1 MELGPVGNLR
11 SERTSFGFSLLKS
24 FAFAAAYLLT
34 FVVSSSQP
42 GLAIPAFARKYGL
55 PCSACHEAWPKLNSF
70 GQQFKDEGYQ
80 LMNDRDSPIWQNPS
94 YWPIAM
100 RITPHWH
107 YESAGHTA
115 VNSVPG
121 DPTSATIEKTINTSG
136 FDLSGIDILTAGTL
150 AKNISFLLV
159 PSIDPGE
166 GTVGFESANVR
177 FDNIANS
184 PWLNFKFGKFEL
196 DVPLSE
202 KRMMSF
208 SNVGG
213 EYQLYHFVPVGG
225 DINDFSFGENQL
237 GVELMGHSKDDH
249 TRYAASM
256 ISSTNG
262 TPGLVAGRTYDGYL
276 HVSQAFM
283 AGSMGLQRVGAF
295 GLVGFRPT
303 FFETLA
309 EDGTPIAG
317 TGIGN
322 RSFYRAGAYGSLYIG
337 KFDLTGVYQH
347 SSDNVYLGN
356 ATAANAT
363 LPDGAR
369 GPGWNTGTFEAHYT
383 HSPRLFILGRY
394 ELVRMTQQSLADTPG
409 DMGNADVFT
418 VGYRYYPFMHS
429 RAGLAWHQEFATGR
443 FKKTS
448 DSGQDQRNNSYF
460 MGLDFAF

>member
-1 MELGPVGNLR
+1 MTSAQEDSMTSPQR
-11 SERTSFGFSLLKS
+11 SLAGGLLLTSILLLLSFTTTDS
-24 FAFAAAYLLT
+24 FA
-34 FVVSSSQP
+34 
-42 GLAIPAFARKYGL
+42 IPVFARKYGL

-70 GQQFKDEGYQ
+70 GQKFKDEGYQ
-80 LMNDRDSPIWQNPS
+80 LRNEKDAPIWLRPEF
-94 YWPIAM
+94 WPVAM

-107 YESAGHTA
+107 FESAGRTP
-115 VNSVPG
+115 V
-121 DPTSATIEKTINTSG
+121 DSAPSGEQTINTSG
-136 FDLSGIDILTAGTL
+136 FDLTGIDILTGGTL
-150 AKNISFLLV
+150 ANNISFLLV
-159 PSIDPGE
+159 PSIDPGS

-177 FDNIANS
+177 LDNLWGS
-184 PWLNFKFGKFEL
+184 PWLNFKFGKFEQ

-202 KRMMSF
+202 KRMMTL

-213 EYQLYHFVPVGG
+213 AYQLYHFVPVGG
-225 DINDFSFGENQL
+225 DINDFTFGENQL
-237 GVELMGHSKDDH
+237 GVELMGHSANDH

-262 TPGLVAGRTYDGYL
+262 NLGLPAGRTYDGYL
-276 HVSQAFM
+276 HLSQAFM
-283 AGSMGLQRVGAF
+283 AGGLGLQRVGAY

-303 FFETLA
+303 FFETSGTDA
-309 EDGTPIAG
+309 TPIPG

-322 RSFYRAGAYGSLYIG
+322 RSFYRAGVYGSLYIG

-356 ATAANAT
+356 GTGANAT

-369 GPGWNTGTFEAHYT
+369 GPQWSTGTFEAHYT
-383 HSPRLFILGRY
+383 YSPKLFLLGRY
-394 ELVRMTQQSLADTPG
+394 ELVRMSQQSLVDTPS

-429 RAGLAWHQEFATGR
+429 RAGLAWHQEFATAR

>member
-1 MELGPVGNLR
+1 MSFSFAWRVAKLVSAEI
-11 SERTSFGFSLLKS
+11 SFGATQSINPVQR
-24 FAFAAAYLLT
+24 T
-34 FVVSSSQP
+34 FVSLHIGGGMRSSGTTYTVRKRSRATTCL
-42 GLAIPAFARKYGL
+42 GMAFVLLATLLLGNNSAHAIPSFARKYGL

-70 GQQFKDEGYQ
+70 GQQFKDTGYQ
-80 LMNDRDSPIWQNPS
+80 LMNDRDSPVWQNPS

-100 RITPHWH
+100 RITPQWH
-107 YESAGHTA
+107 YESAGNTA

-121 DPTSATIEKTINTSG
+121 DA
-136 FDLSGIDILTAGTL
+136 
-150 AKNISFLLV
+150 
-159 PSIDPGE
+159 
-166 GTVGFESANVR
+166 
-177 FDNIANS
+177 NIANS

-202 KRMMSF
+202 KRMMTL

-213 EYQLYHFVPVGG
+213 AYQLYHFVPVGG
-225 DINDFSFGENQL
+225 DVNDFTFGENQL
-237 GVELMGHSKDDH
+237 GVALMGHSANDH
-249 TRYAASM
+249 TRFAASK

-262 TPGLVAGRTYDGYL
+262 NLGLPAGRTYDGYL
-276 HVSQAFM
+276 HLSQAFM
-283 AGSMGLQRVGAF
+283 AGGLGLQRVGAY

-303 FFETLA
+303 FFETSGPEA
-309 EDGTPIAG
+309 TPIPG

-322 RSFYRAGAYGSLYIG
+322 RSFYRAGVYGSLYIG

-356 ATAANAT
+356 GTGANAT

-369 GPGWNTGTFEAHYT
+369 GPQWNTGTFEAHYT
-383 HSPRLFILGRY
+383 YSPKLFFLGRY
-394 ELVRMTQQSLADTPG
+394 ELVRMSQQSLADTPSDVG
-409 DMGNADVFT
+409 DADVFT

-443 FKKTS
+443 FRKTS
-448 DSGQDQRNNSYF
+448 ESGQDQRNNSYF